1 MTIRRYLASLPE
13 RVVRSALG
21 LGAGVARE
29 TGDVVLPA
37 GVRNT
42 QLYQNLVSATLRFVI
57 EKVGEVDGVY
67 PADEKLPDD
76 FLTRRAAGNAIEML
90 GIVAFRASP
99 VWVLAALADVSGM
112 GRTLIPQIAAE
123 LKSQGLLDPAAEF
136 TGADQLLDGLERT
149 SGRLA
154 GTVNTPPLDVAT
166 LRQELAALR
175 EESRALQPSGLPTG
189 ESVVNLWTQLQAES
203 ARQHK
208 SVFQTSSMMAVA
220 AVQAGVAVT
229 GRMIGTAWMDHY
241 HVTLDAI
248 RQTGYATYATR
259 QLSPYVKAAAG
270 QFSPE
275 RRTLTERVLDKWPV
289 RKDRPYEDADK
300 DR

>member
-1 MTIRRYLASLPE
+1 MKRYLASLPE
-13 RVVRSALG
+13 RIVRSVLG
-21 LGAGVARE
+21 LGAGVAKE

-37 GVRNT
+37 AVRNS

-67 PADEKLPDD
+67 PADARLPDD

-99 VWVLAALADVSGM
+99 VWVLAALADVSGL

-123 LKSQGLLDPAAEF
+123 LKSQGMLDQTTEF
-136 TGADQLLDGLERT
+136 TSADELLDGLERT

-154 GTVNTPPLDVAT
+154 ATVNTPPLDVTT

-175 EESRALQPSGLPTG
+175 EEARALQPAGLPTG
-189 ESVVNLWTQLQAES
+189 ESIVNLWSQLQAES
-203 ARQHK
+203 VRQQT
-208 SVFQTSSMMAVA
+208 SVFQTSSTMAVA
-220 AVQAGVAVT
+220 AVQAGVTVT
-229 GRMIGTAWMDHY
+229 GRLIGTVMLDHY
-241 HVTLDAI
+241 RQTLGMI
-248 RQTGYATYATR
+248 RETGYAAYATR

-270 QFSPE
+270 QFAPG
-275 RRTLTERVLDKWPV
+275 RRTLTERLLDRV
-289 RKDRPYEDADK
+289 SRRG
-300 DR
+300 

>member
-1 MTIRRYLASLPE
+1 MKRYLVSLPE
-13 RVVRSALG
+13 RLVRSVLG
-21 LGAGVARE
+21 LGAGVAKE
-29 TGDVVLPA
+29 TGDVVLPIA
-37 GVRNT
+37 VRNS

-123 LKSQGLLDPAAEF
+123 LTSQGLLDPSTEF
-136 TGADQLLDGLERT
+136 TNIDDLLDGLERT

-154 GTVNTPPLDVAT
+154 ATINAPPLDVAT
-166 LRQELAALR
+166 LRQELTALR
-175 EESRALQPSGLPTG
+175 DESRALHPTGLPTG
-189 ESVVNLWTQLQAES
+189 ESVVGLWTQLQAES
-203 ARQHK
+203 ARQQK

-220 AVQAGVAVT
+220 AVQAGVTVT
-229 GRMIGTAWMDHY
+229 GRAFGMMMLDHY
-241 HVTLDAI
+241 RQTLDTI
-248 RQTGYATYATR
+248 RETGYTAYAAR

-275 RRTLTERVLDKWPV
+275 RRTLTERLLDRITARRSAPP
-289 RKDRPYEDADK
+289 RG
-300 DR
+300 